1 MMSFLTT
8 AEAARALNVSPTTL
22 RAWEQR
28 YAFPASVQSIDGR
41 RRFDSE
47 DVMALRAALESGHS
61 IAQAGE
67 QARRGTPKNQRPR
80 IRRASR

>member
-8 AEAARALNVSPTTL
+8 AEAVRVLNVSPTTL
-22 RAWEQR
+22 RAWEQQ

-47 DVMALRAALESGHS
+47 DVMALLAALESGHS
-61 IAQAGE
+61 VAQAVE
-67 QARRGTPKNQRPR
+67 QARRGTRDSQSSR
-80 IRRASR
+80 IRRTSR